1 MNLRQQRGVGL
12 IEVLVAMLILS
23 VAILGFVALQVRATV
38 ATEEAL
44 KRSDALILLNG
55 LAEKI
60 RLNSQADY
68 RVAIPK
74 TQPHCATTHNCQPHE
89 QALLDLYQ
97 QQQLANSK
105 LIQLGVSDCPNTS
118 AQQSRLCLIAAWN
131 ETQPIVAARHVS
143 QRCLND
149 NGTQQDSI
157 AADAGKYADNPD
169 CLVLEAY

>member
-1 MNLRQQRGVGL
+1 MNLHAQRGVGL

-60 RLNSQADY
+60 RVNSSGNY
-68 RVAIPK
+68 RVSIP
-74 TQPHCATTHNCQPHE
+74 TALPSCATTQDCNVDQ
-89 QALLDLYQ
+89 QAQLDLYQ
-97 QQQLANSK
+97 QQQVANSK
-105 LIQLGVSDCPNTS
+105 TIQIGVDFCPNTS
-118 AQQSRLCLIAAWN
+118 AQQQRLCLIAAWN
-131 ETQPIVAARHVS
+131 ETQPVIAARSVEH
-143 QRCLND
+143 RCLND
-149 NGTQQDSI
+149 NGSDN
-157 AADAGKYADNPD
+157 AVALDAGRYANDPD

>member
-1 MNLRQQRGVGL
+1 MSVQQQRGVGL

-60 RLNSQADY
+60 RLNSQGNY
-68 RVAIPK
+68 RVSIPK
-74 TQPHCATTHNCQPHE
+74 ALPSCAMTQHCDANQ
-89 QALLDLYQ
+89 QAELDLYQ
-97 QQQLANSK
+97 QQKIATTK
-105 LIQLGVSDCPNTS
+105 LIQLGVEGCPNTS
-118 AQQSRLCLIAAWN
+118 EQQSRLCLIAAWN
-131 ETQPIVAARHVS
+131 ETQPIVAARHITH
-143 QRCLND
+143 RCLND
-149 NGTQQDSI
+149 NGPEPEF
-157 AADAGKYADNPD
+157 ARDAGKYADDSD

>member
-1 MNLRQQRGVGL
+1 MSLHTQRGVGL

-60 RLNSQADY
+60 RLNSSGNY
-68 RVAIPK
+68 RVSIPS
-74 TQPHCATTHNCQPHE
+74 TLPACATTQDCNVDQ
-89 QALLDLYQ
+89 QAQLDLYQ
-97 QQQLANSK
+97 QQQVANNKS
-105 LIQLGVSDCPNTS
+105 IQIGVDFCPNTS
-118 AQQSRLCLIAAWN
+118 AQQQRLCLMAAWN
-131 ETQPIVAARHVS
+131 ETKPVIAGRSVEH
-143 QRCLND
+143 RCLND
-149 NGTQQDSI
+149 NGSDNTV
-157 AADAGKYADNPD
+157 AADAGRYANDPD